1 MVKTKFEVTTKSWLW
16 FTTKYDYDEIM
27 LQLISSDLVEIMF
40 VRFINFQSN
49 TVDFKIKF
57 DLINLLTK
65 NVSEDWKNEN
75 FQRMFVC
82 AKFGWGKNR

>member
-1 MVKTKFEVTTKSWLW
+1 
-16 FTTKYDYDEIM
+16 M
-27 LQLISSDLVEIMF
+27 LQLISCDLVEIMF

-65 NVSEDWKNEN
+65 NVSED
-75 FQRMFVC
+75 
-82 AKFGWGKNR
+82 